1 MFTRTIAFASV
12 GFALLAT
19 PSVRAVDYPFAGPI
33 NGNWNTEGNWDF
45 WNGSEI
51 ADTLTLPGPSDH
63 AIMDSTTAVFTAG
76 STTVSKLSIARFNG
90 NNGALRVTGGMLS
103 VTTEVHVGE
112 QGNGALYLD
121 GGTLNVGGNFRLSAG
136 ETLNQT
142 QTSNLE
148 VTGGVL
154 NITGGL
160 EVPALGW
167 NDSSRNASIQL
178 LGGTINTGSFSLKT
192 FGGIAA
198 FPEIFGSLNITEGTL
213 RINQADEG
221 FRINELQGWVNDGR
235 ITAYGMQSDPDGTR
249 ILIESAVEPGGQ
261 NYITVTAVPEP
272 VGLAG
277 VAIAGVLMLRR
288 RQAR

>member
-1 MFTRTIAFASV
+1 MHSRTVAVVSV
-12 GFALLAT
+12 GLTLLSASAL
-19 PSVRAVDYPFAGPI
+19 RAVDYPFAGPI
-33 NGNWNTEGNWDF
+33 NGNWNTAGNWDF

-63 AIMDSTTAVFTAG
+63 AIMDSTTAMFTTG

-160 EVPALGW
+160 EVPALAW
-167 NDSSRNASIQL
+167 TDTTRDASIQL
-178 LGGTINTGSFSLKT
+178 LGGTINAGSFSLK
-192 FGGIAA
+192 A
-198 FPEIFGSLNITEGTL
+198 FDNTFGSLNITEGTL
-213 RINQADEG
+213 HINQGPGAG
-221 FRINELQGWVNDGR
+221 SFRLIELQQWVTDGH
-235 ITAYGMQSDPDGTR
+235 ITAYGVQSDPT
-249 ILIESAVEPGGQ
+249 Q
-261 NYITVTAVPEP
+261 NYIVITSDASNIWVTAQAVPEP
-272 VGLAG
+272 TGLAG
-277 VAIAGVLMLRR
+277 LALAGVLMLRR